1 MLVRSGEKVRLQV
14 SFLDFA
20 SRTLSH
26 CHKLDQVDPF
36 MRHVLTLSLA
46 FWWLAAPAMAADMEV
61 CRNLLEQRHALA
73 EQAMKAEIALVRTTR
88 ERICPVLSQQAD
100 GANANDRNET
110 TIDYQALIECR
121 HKAEEQLL
129 RSRRVLYVNIQQFRF
144 YTAAGAKLARQADG
158 LMQPLRDQECPQLR

>member
-1 MLVRSGEKVRLQV
+1 
-14 SFLDFA
+14 
-20 SRTLSH
+20 
-26 CHKLDQVDPF
+26 

-46 FWWLAAPAMAADMEV
+46 CCWLTAPVMAAEAEA

-73 EQAMKAEIALVRTTR
+73 EQAMKAEIALVRTTQ

-100 GANANDRNET
+100 GANANDRNEQ
-110 TIDYQALIECR
+110 TINYQALLDCR

-129 RSRRVLYVNIQQFRF
+129 RSRRVLYVNRQQFRF

-158 LMQPLRDQECPQLR
+158 LMQQMQDQECPQLR

>member
-1 MLVRSGEKVRLQV
+1 
-14 SFLDFA
+14 
-20 SRTLSH
+20 
-26 CHKLDQVDPF
+26 
-36 MRHVLTLSLA
+36 
-46 FWWLAAPAMAADMEV
+46 MAAEV
-61 CRNLLEQRHALA
+61 EACRNLLEQRNALA

>member
-1 MLVRSGEKVRLQV
+1 
-14 SFLDFA
+14 
-20 SRTLSH
+20 
-26 CHKLDQVDPF
+26 
-36 MRHVLTLSLA
+36 
-46 FWWLAAPAMAADMEV
+46 MAAELEA
-61 CRNLLEQRHALA
+61 CRNLLDQRNALA

-100 GANANDRNET
+100 GANANDRNEL

-129 RSRRVLYVNIQQFRF
+129 RSRRVLYVNRQQFRF

-158 LMQPLRDQECPQLR
+158 LAQELRDRECPYLR

>member
-1 MLVRSGEKVRLQV
+1 
-14 SFLDFA
+14 
-20 SRTLSH
+20 
-26 CHKLDQVDPF
+26 

-46 FWWLAAPAMAADMEV
+46 CCWLTAPVMAAEV
-61 CRNLLEQRHALA
+61 EACRNLLEQRNALA

-100 GANANDRNET
+100 GANANDHNET

-129 RSRRVLYVNIQQFRF
+129 RSQRVLYVNRQQFRF
-144 YTAAGAKLARQADG
+144 YTAAGARLARQADG
-158 LMQPLRDQECPQLR
+158 LDQKLRDRECSQLR

>member
-20 SRTLSH
+20 SHTLSH

-46 FWWLAAPAMAADMEV
+46 FWWLAAPAMAADMEA
-61 CRNLLEQRHALA
+61 CRNLLEQRNALA

-88 ERICPVLSQQAD
+88 ERICPVLSQRPM
-100 GANANDRNET
+100 GPMPT
-110 TIDYQALIECR
+110 TTT
-121 HKAEEQLL
+121 
-129 RSRRVLYVNIQQFRF
+129 RRPSTTR
-144 YTAAGAKLARQADG
+144 
-158 LMQPLRDQECPQLR
+158 P